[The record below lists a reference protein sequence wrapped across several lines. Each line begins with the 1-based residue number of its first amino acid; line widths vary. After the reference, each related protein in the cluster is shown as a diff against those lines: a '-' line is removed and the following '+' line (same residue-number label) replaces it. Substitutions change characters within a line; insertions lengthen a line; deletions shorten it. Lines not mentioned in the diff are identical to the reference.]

1 KQVNDV
7 HGHQAGDEC
16 LYEVAQR
23 IQQGLRWPADKVA
36 RFGGEEFCIVLPET
50 PLEGAVTV
58 AERVRQLVESLP
70 IGTTSGALP
79 ITISAG
85 VCALV
90 PDANNSIV
98 QLLKNADQALYK
110 AKEAGRNRVE
120 FQAAALPAP
129 RVLVL
134 GWETADVKID
144 RLNFRSS
151 PVGGRHECPLIG
163 SLDQDLQ
170 KSWSNEEH

>member
-1 KQVNDV
+1 MR
-7 HGHQAGDEC
+7 HGLPFPTLANTAVRSRLIC
-16 LYEVAQR
+16 
-23 IQQGLRWPADKVA
+23 
-36 RFGGEEFCIVLPET
+36 GEEFCIVLPET

-120 FQAAALPAP
+120 FQASAL
-129 RVLVL
+129 
-134 GWETADVKID
+134 
-144 RLNFRSS
+144 
-151 PVGGRHECPLIG
+151 
-163 SLDQDLQ
+163 
-170 KSWSNEEH
+170 